1 MVYSSPNPAENCTP
15 ASAEAMRSKLVRLG
29 FVGVGQLYLNPN
41 GTAQAVDYTLASDV
55 TLDANGSYAFLIP
68 VGGDWHNAARL
79 IQMYGTGTL
88 TEFQRVATDIGVD
101 PLAASLAIPGAAQA
115 IERVIAIA

>member
-1 MVYSSPNPAENCTP
+1 MIYSSQNPAENCTQ
-15 ASAEAMRSKLVRLG
+15 AQAEAMRAKLVRLG

-55 TLDANGSYAFLIP
+55 TLDPNGAYAFLIP
-68 VGGDWHNAARL
+68 VGGDWHNAARM

-88 TEFQRVATDIGVD
+88 VEFQRVATDIGVD
-101 PLAASLAIPGAAQA
+101 PLAASLSIPGAAQA